1 MDFRIG
7 FGFDVHQL
15 KKNRKLVLGGVHIP
29 YHKGALAHSDGDVL
43 LHAICDAMLG
53 AVALGDIGVHF
64 PDDSEEYKDIDSR
77 VLLRKTRELI
87 RGKQFSVHNVDAVI
101 CLENP
106 KIKGFIGQMRE
117 LIAEDLGIRPERIS
131 VKATTTEKLGYTGKG
146 KGITA
151 SAVVLLSPAGI
162 LK

>member
-87 RGKQFSVHNVDAVI
+87 GGKQFSVHNVDAVI

-106 KIKGFIGQMRE
+106 KIKGFIGQMKE

-131 VKATTTEKLGYTGKG
+131 VKATTTEKLGFTGKG